1 MSLTLLYPVRR
12 PPFTSLWSV
21 TVGSGRFGVGLLGL
35 LEPADSEPGVAVVF
49 EHADVVSSEEQAVRA
64 AGGAAPWVS
73 T

>member
-1 MSLTLLYPVRR
+1 MSLTLLYPVGR

-35 LEPADSEPGVAVVF
+35 LEPADSEPEVAAIV
-49 EHADVVSSEEQAVRA
+49 EHADPATIEVQVVRA
-64 AGGAAPWVS
+64 VTGPWGS